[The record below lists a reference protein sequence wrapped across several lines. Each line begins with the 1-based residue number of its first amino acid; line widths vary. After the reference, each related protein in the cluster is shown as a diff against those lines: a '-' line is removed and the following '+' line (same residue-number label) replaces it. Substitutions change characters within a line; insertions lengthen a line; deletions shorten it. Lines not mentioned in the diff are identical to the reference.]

1 VSANPPPGLNPVP
14 RPLPATNPPV
24 MGRATTN
31 AVPPARPAAPAAR
44 IYRVKTGDTLSAI
57 ARAHGLK
64 VSDLQTA
71 NPGVDARHLKVGL
84 DLKLPAR

>member
-1 VSANPPPGLNPVP
+1 
-14 RPLPATNPPV
+14 

-31 AVPPARPAAPAAR
+31 AVPPARPAAPAAP
-44 IYRVKTGDTLSAI
+44 IYRVKAGDTLIAI

-71 NPGVDARHLKVGL
+71 NPGVDSRRLQVGME
-84 DLKLPAR
+84 LKLPAR